1 MSTEKPVSS
10 VLNSAATIG
19 GAISLGAY
27 FIPFTKEFMIAH
39 PLWGWGL
46 FICTLIV
53 TSVASEQVARRR
65 ESLAT
70 EKMQKKFDDL
80 DLQSRQ
86 KDIELLGSRVGDLGQ
101 DSEFYIYLAD
111 DPSYEHLA
119 LWFSSKL
126 EETVRTWE
134 RDTRDIRDTSL
145 SEVWKCCLKA
155 ARTYSKTIAKHMQTK
170 ERRASSLEVS
180 PVLGRDSPAAYNQA
194 LSELQNAGKEFE
206 LWLQEVHRVT
216 HAG

>member
-19 GAISLGAY
+19 GVISLGAY
-27 FIPFTKEFMIAH
+27 FVPFTKELMISH

-46 FICTLIV
+46 FLCTLIV
-53 TSVASEQVARRR
+53 SPVVSEQVARRR

-70 EKMQKKFDDL
+70 KKMQKKFDDL

-86 KDIELLGSRVGDLGQ
+86 KDIELLKSRMGDL
-101 DSEFYIYLAD
+101 DLNSEFYIYLAD

-119 LWFSSKL
+119 LWFSLEL
-126 EETVRTWE
+126 EETVKAWE
-134 RDTRDIRDTSL
+134 RDTRDIKDTSL
-145 SEVWKCCLKA
+145 SEVWKCCLNA
-155 ARTYSKTIAKHMQTK
+155 AQTYSKSITNHMQTK
-170 ERRASSLEVS
+170 ERRPSALEVS
-180 PVLGRDSPAAYNQA
+180 PVLGRDSPAAYDQVVT
-194 LSELQNAGKEFE
+194 ELENAGRE
-206 LWLQEVHRVT
+206 LELSLQEVHRVT